1 MNKFKLTM
9 ASLAP
14 LLAIASMSVDAEAA
28 RRSRAAPQADADDYR
43 EYRQGNGDRRRYN
56 SYTDRAN
63 DRDPA
68 GDYKGYPDWARAAL
82 GSGGNTRGSR

>member
-1 MNKFKLTM
+1 MNKFVLTI
-9 ASLAP
+9 ASLTP
-14 LLAIASMSVDAEAA
+14 LLAIASTSADAEPN
-28 RRSRAAPQADADDYR
+28 RRSRPNQKVYSD
-43 EYRQGNGDRRRYN
+43 EYRQGYQDWRRYN

-82 GSGGNTRGSR
+82 GSGGRTRGSR